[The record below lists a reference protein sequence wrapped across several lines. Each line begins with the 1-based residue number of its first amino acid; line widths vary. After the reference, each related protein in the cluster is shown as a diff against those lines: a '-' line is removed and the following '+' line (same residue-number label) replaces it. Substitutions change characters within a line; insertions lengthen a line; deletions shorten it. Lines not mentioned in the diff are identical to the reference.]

1 MTSEGT
7 TKNFFDNIYRY
18 HGLSLNIHYE
28 KKKVLQLGLQLSFNN
43 FEL

>member
-7 TKNFFDNIYRY
+7 TKKFFDNIYRY
-18 HGLSLNIHYE
+18 YISLNIHYE
-28 KKKVLQLGLQLSFNN
+28 KRNVLQLGLQLGFNN